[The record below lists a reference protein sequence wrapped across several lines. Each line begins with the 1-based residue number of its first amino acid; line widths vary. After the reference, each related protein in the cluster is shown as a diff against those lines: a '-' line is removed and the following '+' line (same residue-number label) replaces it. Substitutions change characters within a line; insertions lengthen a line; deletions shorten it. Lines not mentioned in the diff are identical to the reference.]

1 MAAPDTTT
9 ADTPIAI
16 PSVWSPPYRDL
27 TIGLMLTI
35 TAAAF
40 ETLAVSTIL
49 PTITRELGGR
59 DLYGWVFSAFLLT
72 RLIGST
78 LAGTEVDRQGP
89 AIPFLIGVGIFVA
102 GLLLGGFAPS
112 TEILLA
118 GRVVQGLGSGVIGSV
133 SYAIIARGYPESV
146 RPRMLALNSTAW
158 IVPGLIGPA
167 IAGLIGDFVGWRWVF
182 LGLVPIPLLAA
193 ALSLRALRSLARQE
207 QGPRDWNGAI
217 TAFQLAFG
225 TALLLI
231 GLGQKLPWSVGLVAA
246 GIAMS
251 VPALRKLLPEGA
263 FRAAPG
269 LPAAVVCMGFVSMS
283 FFGTDAFIPLAL
295 HDVRGLPSAVTGL
308 ALTAATI
315 TWTAGSWLLDR
326 MVHRY
331 SRRTFAV
338 VGLALIV
345 VGIGIGILVLHP
357 ELSPLI
363 GIVAWSVAGLGI
375 GLAYTTLSLATLDL
389 APVGREGS
397 SAAALQV
404 TDVLGSALGAGIGG
418 VIIAS
423 YGNAAIA
430 SALQTQFLLMT
441 AIAAIGML
449 IAMRL
454 PGQRV

>member
-1 MAAPDTTT
+1 MAAPDMRPT
-9 ADTPIAI
+9 DEPI
-16 PSVWSPPYRDL
+16 SVWAPPYRSL

-40 ETLAVSTIL
+40 EALAVSTIL
-49 PTITRELGGR
+49 PTITAELGGR
-59 DLYGWVFSAFLLT
+59 NLYGWIFSAFLLT

-78 LAGTEVDRQGP
+78 LAGAEVDRQGP
-89 AIPFLIGVGIFVA
+89 ALPFLIGVGIFVT
-102 GLLLGGFAPS
+102 GLLLGGLAPS

-182 LGLVPIPLLAA
+182 LGLVPIPLISAVISRH
-193 ALSLRALRSLARQE
+193 ALQGLARE
-207 QGPRDWNGAI
+207 HSGPRDWGSTI

-225 TALLLI
+225 TALLLV
-231 GLGQKLPWSVGLVAA
+231 GLGQPLPWLIGLVAA
-246 GIAMS
+246 GLVIG
-251 VPALRKLLPEGA
+251 VPALRKLLPAGA

-269 LPAAVVCMGFVSMS
+269 LPATVVCMGFVSMS
-283 FFGTDAFIPLAL
+283 FFGVDAFIPLAL

-308 ALTAATI
+308 ALTAATV
-315 TWTAGSWLLDR
+315 TWTAGSWMLDR
-326 MVHRY
+326 MVMRY
-331 SRRTFAV
+331 SRRAFAV
-338 VGLALIV
+338 VGMILIV
-345 VGIGIGILVLHP
+345 AGVGIGILVLNP
-357 ELSPLI
+357 ALSPLI
-363 GIVAWSVAGLGI
+363 GILAWAVAGLGI

-389 APVGREGS
+389 APPGREGS

-418 VIIAS
+418 VIIAA
-423 YGNAAIA
+423 YGSGATAA
-430 SALQTQFLLMT
+430 ALQTQFLLMT
-441 AIAAIGML
+441 GVAVVGMFIAT
-449 IAMRL
+449 RL
-454 PGQRV
+454 PGRKSA